1 MADDL
6 AMAERAT
13 PLAGEELDDACSDAM
28 ADYLAGSQR
37 GRLGTVATSP
47 ELFGFDEVEL
57 RERFAPYSERFLR

>member
-47 ELFGFDEVEL
+47 ELFGFDE
-57 RERFAPYSERFLR
+57 A